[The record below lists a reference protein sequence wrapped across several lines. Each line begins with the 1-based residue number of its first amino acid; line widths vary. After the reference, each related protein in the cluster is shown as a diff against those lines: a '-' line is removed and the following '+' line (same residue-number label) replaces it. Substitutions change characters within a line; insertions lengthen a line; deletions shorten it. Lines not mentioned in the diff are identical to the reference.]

1 MFGGALQE
9 RESEAVFEGAI
20 LKNGSLT
27 PSQDEQWMELA
38 LEQASWAARRD
49 EVPVGAVAVLEGEVL
64 AGDHNRTIQLGDP
77 TAHAEI
83 LVLREAA
90 RKLKNYR
97 LLGVELFTTLEPCA
111 MCAGALIWARVS
123 RLVFGALDAK
133 AGAVKSRARLLE
145 PGLFNHNVAVRHGV
159 LGRQGGALLQDFFR
173 GCR

>member
-1 MFGGALQE
+1 MG
-9 RESEAVFEGAI
+9 ESEAGFAGAT
-20 LKNGSLT
+20 LKSGSLT

-38 LEQASWAARRD
+38 LEQAVRAAQQD

-64 AGDHNRTIQLGDP
+64 ARDHNRTIELGDP
-77 TAHAEI
+77 TAHAEM

-123 RLVFGALDAK
+123 RLVFAALDEK
-133 AGAVKSRARLLE
+133 AGAVQSRAHLLE
-145 PGLFNHNVAVRHGV
+145 PGLFNHTVAVRHGV
-159 LGRQGGALLQDFFR
+159 LARQSGALLQDFFR